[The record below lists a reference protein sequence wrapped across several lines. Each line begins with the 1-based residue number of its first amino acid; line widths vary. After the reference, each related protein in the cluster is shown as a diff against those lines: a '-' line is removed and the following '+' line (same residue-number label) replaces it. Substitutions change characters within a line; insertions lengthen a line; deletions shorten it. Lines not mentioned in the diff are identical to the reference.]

1 MNFSARTREVLVFA
15 SLFELLWFFVYQL
28 VNSVPKNPDLVPG
41 LIPVPIPTNSH
52 LHNDFS
58 GYLRDSGRQLPLF
71 ATAQKNIF
79 QVLSVVLLSGKP
91 RPSRTTRVSLIRLA
105 FEIVTEAS

>member
-1 MNFSARTREVLVFA
+1 
-15 SLFELLWFFVYQL
+15 
-28 VNSVPKNPDLVPG
+28 
-41 LIPVPIPTNSH
+41 
-52 LHNDFS
+52 
-58 GYLRDSGRQLPLF
+58 LF

-105 FEIVTEAS
+105 FEIVAEAS